1 MRQTIKKYR
10 KPGLLAL
17 AIMAVGLAFTGC
29 TKSDSSVAVDVS
41 YALSGNSNG
50 SQATPANNSSGSG
63 SMSGMY
69 HTSTKVMTYTTTW
82 SNLSGAPING
92 GLFIGIT
99 GQVGTSLYAWT
110 LGSGLTAS
118 GNFSASTTLNADQEA
133 QLLAGKCYYV
143 LGTTANASG
152 EIRGQITATK
162 Q

>member
-1 MRQTIKKYR
+1 MNQSINKFR
-10 KPGLLAL
+10 KPALFAFGMMVLGL
-17 AIMAVGLAFTGC
+17 VFTGC
-29 TKSDSSVAVDVS
+29 TKSDLAVTADIS
-41 YALSGNSNG
+41 YVLSGNSNG

-63 SMSGMY
+63 TMSGMY
-69 HTSTKVMTYTTTW
+69 HTSTRIMTYTTTW
-82 SNLSGAPING
+82 TNLSGPPVNG
-92 GLFIGIT
+92 GLYIGSA

-118 GNFSASTTLNADQEA
+118 GTFSASTTLNAEQEA

-152 EIRGQITATK
+152 EIRGQISATK